1 MTDLVVGIGCCIGCL
16 RETEE
21 RERERER
28 DGTSFVLQQTEGEE
42 GAVVT

>member
-21 RERERER
+21 GERERERER
-28 DGTSFVLQQTEGEE
+28 ERWDIIRAATNRR
-42 GAVVT
+42 